1 MEKNYLSNRFARLI
15 SLLQRIRIPSKI
27 IVLAIGIISTI
38 WFLIRVIPKP
48 SRAAYPCMRVA
59 APWASAFVIY
69 ILSISASA
77 LSLKKFRFHLKAM
90 HYPTAVLLII
100 AALAFSVISLTFNPF
115 QAESAQKTSLE
126 SPNQPMGIAKG
137 IFPGRVVWVY
147 NPLATNESCT
157 NTYGDGYFR
166 SDNTDQNVVDQMLNE
181 AVKKITGE
189 SLVSDA
195 WDAIFRSYNIEA
207 GKGDVGYVEG
217 EIVFIKVNATSTW
230 AGNITNTFERGNNS
244 YYAISETSPHLV
256 LAVLRK
262 LVNQVGV
269 PQNKIYVGDPMKKIY
284 QDNFTMW
291 HNEFPDVHYLDYNS
305 NQMGRERV
313 IPSTTA
319 KIVYSDSKTV
329 MTTAG
334 EDFLYTIFE
343 DMDYMINIPTMKGHK
358 HAGVTMFAKNH
369 FGSHTRSGANH
380 LHPGLV
386 DPQDGSP
393 IRNTYGQYRVQ
404 VDIMTHYLLGKKNL
418 IYLMDALYTSD
429 DEIDQP
435 DKWSLPPFNGD
446 WTSSIFISQDPV
458 AIESVGFDF
467 LYAEFDGTN
476 GLDAFPHLGAV
487 DDYLHQ
493 LADSTNWPAGIIY
506 SPNGAGAPNGFSY
519 GVHEHWNNPVEKK
532 YSRNLGIGDGIELVK
547 VFMAGQY
554 TTDNSEL
561 LSDRVTTIFVDSFD
575 VKWFGTDQGISRF
588 DNVSWTDITTGNYLV
603 NNSVRKITY
612 EKMDDKDY
620 IWIATEGGLSQFLF
634 DMNGVISANTYT
646 VENSNVISS
655 DITTFAVDSRHN
667 RWACTPAGLSVLSG
681 TKWADTSIYMDEN
694 REWKSFEEA
703 TLFGAAAYDTMM
715 LIASDNG
722 VIRFSYEDADGFTGA
737 SAYAKE
743 WSRLESNDVNFVNLF
758 DGVQWYGTP
767 EGAFRHYSSETK
779 NGWEEP
785 YTTDSG
791 LVSNNVRVVEIDDNG
806 NIWFGTD
813 KGLSIKTADGW
824 YKYPTG
830 MQASELKFS
839 SSLEETVMSWNNGTG
854 MAVSTG
860 LINPV
865 VNDIKKDFSGNIWVA
880 TNGGI
885 ESFATIPGIPVENHV
900 VKRVVFVKEGNSGT
914 VTPVNGVTYIAN
926 PVFGEGSALS
936 GWYCVYNGSGSSV
949 VVTGLTENTEYR
961 VMVCEYSGAT
971 GDEEY
976 LTSAATGNP
985 ANFTVGIST
994 IRFGLNEPVS
1004 IYPVPFDDF
1013 IMIKG
1018 SELHQGSIVSIYS
1031 LNGRL
1036 LKKVTLN
1043 ESIGRINTSDLNRG
1057 AYMLQV
1063 KNRDRN
1069 YSVKIVK

>member
-1 MEKNYLSNRFARLI
+1 MEKNYLSDRFKRMIFLMQRLKV
-15 SLLQRIRIPSKI
+15 PSRV
-27 IVLAIGIISTI
+27 IVLVIGIISTI

-69 ILSISASA
+69 LLSISASA
-77 LSLKKFRFHLKAM
+77 LSLKKFRFHIKAM
-90 HYPTAVLLII
+90 HYPIAVLFII
-100 AALAFSVISLTFNPF
+100 VALLFSVISLTVNPF
-115 QAESAQKTSLE
+115 QAKSAQNTPLE

-157 NTYGDGYFR
+157 NTYGDGYFM
-166 SDNTDQNVVDQMLNE
+166 SKNTDQHVVDQMLDE
-181 AVKKITGE
+181 AVKEITGE
-189 SLVSDA
+189 LTVSDA
-195 WDAIFRSYNIEA
+195 WDAIFHYFNIEA
-207 GKGDVGYVEG
+207 GKGDVGYTEG

-262 LVNQVGV
+262 LVNLVGV

-291 HNEFPDVHYLDYNS
+291 HNEFPDVHYLDNNS
-305 NQMGRERV
+305 SQMGRERV
-313 IPSTTA
+313 VPSTTA
-319 KIVYSDSKTV
+319 KIVYSDNRTV
-329 MTTAG
+329 MTSAG

-358 HAGVTMFAKNH
+358 HAGVTLFAKNH
-369 FGSHTRSGANH
+369 FGSNTRSGANH

-393 IRNTYGQYRVQ
+393 VRNTYGQYRVQ

-435 DKWSLPPFNGD
+435 DKWDLSPFNGD
-446 WTSSIFISQDPV
+446 WTSSIFISQDPI

-476 GLDAFPHLGAV
+476 GLDDFPHLGAV

-506 SPNGAGAPNGFSY
+506 SPNGDGVPNSFSY
-519 GVHEHWNNPVEKK
+519 GVHEHWNNPVEKR
-532 YSRNLGIGDGIELVK
+532 YSRNLGIGNGIELVK
-547 VFMAGQY
+547 VFMAGQF
-554 TTDNSEL
+554 TSDKSDL
-561 LSDRVTTIFVDSFD
+561 LSDRVASIYVDSFD
-575 VKWFGTDQGISRF
+575 AKWFGTDQGISRF
-588 DNVSWTDITTGNYLV
+588 DNTAWTDITTGNFLM
-603 NNSVRKITY
+603 NNNIRKIAY
-612 EKMDDKDY
+612 EKIDNQDNL
-620 IWIATEGGLSQFLF
+620 WIATEGGLSRFLF
-634 DMNGVISANTYT
+634 DINGVISANTYT
-646 VENSNVISS
+646 MGNSNIINNDISA
-655 DITTFAVDSRHN
+655 FAVDSRHN
-667 RWACTPAGLSVLSG
+667 RWACTPVGLSVWNG
-681 TKWADTSIYMDEN
+681 TEWADISIYMDEN
-694 REWKSFEEA
+694 HEWKSFEGI
-703 TLFGAAAYDTMM
+703 TLFGAAAYDTLM

-722 VIRFSYEDADGFTGA
+722 VIRFSYEDVDGFTGA
-737 SAYAKE
+737 SAYGE
-743 WSRLESNDVNFVNLF
+743 GWSGLGTDNVNFVGLF

-767 EGAFRHYSSETK
+767 KGAFRHHGNETK
-779 NGWEEP
+779 QGWEEP

-791 LVSNNVRVVEIDDNG
+791 LVSNNVRVIEIDDSG

-813 KGLSIKTADGW
+813 KGLSIKTLDGW

-830 MQASELKFS
+830 MQASELAFS
-839 SSLEETVMSWNNGTG
+839 SGLEETVISWNSGTG
-854 MAVSTG
+854 MAVGTG

-865 VNDIKKDFSGNIWVA
+865 VNDIKKDFSGNVWVA
-880 TNGGI
+880 TNGGL
-885 ESFATIPGIPVENHV
+885 EFFSSIPGIPAEGHIA
-900 VKRVVFVKEGNSGT
+900 KRVAFIREGNSGSI
-914 VTPVNGVTYIAN
+914 TPVDGVTYVAN
-926 PVFGEGSALS
+926 PVFGEGSS
-936 GWYCVYNGSGSSV
+936 IGSWYCVYNGQGNSV
-949 VVTGLTENTEYR
+949 VVTGLTANTEYR

-971 GDEEY
+971 GDEGY
-976 LTSAATGNP
+976 ITGTSEGNP
-985 ANFTVGIST
+985 ANFTAGVSAVNHK
-994 IRFGLNEPVS
+994 LNEPIS

-1036 LKKVTLN
+1036 LKKIILH
-1043 ESIGRINTSDLNRG
+1043 ESIARINTSDLDRG

-1063 KNRDRN
+1063 KNGN
-1069 YSVKIVK
+1069 KYYSVKIVK